1 MNKKTIKLLLI
12 LLIIIG
18 SLLIYSKVYASN
30 EILAG
35 IDVYDKDGNDLTY
48 MPPQSGGICGC
59 IDSSLNYDD
68 CYYSLFIYGEKNYE
82 DSFTIDN
89 VGTFKKQEDNSYICD
104 ITDQTLLKDGKVHTF
119 NFKVKDLDTQ
129 KYDECKAY
137 LICFK
142 VNLTNNS
149 NLSVNGVDF
158 VKNGKIILEID
169 ENSEKDSNY
178 IVYDKVANE
187 IRLRDEKDL
196 ENLKYTNMGETFT
209 ISYPTKN
216 STGKIIDTKIQPY
229 SGIQLKG
236 IEEDNQLVANTI
248 TTGSEY
254 NKVSQ
259 ALGDNHKNLQVYD
272 ISLESKIYR
281 NKVQPN
287 GKVELS
293 IPINNEVNNS
303 NLVAYRIADDGTKIE
318 YKVTVNSEDD
328 IKYATFETD
337 HFSTYVLAEKVTEVK
352 EEEKE
357 NSNSTE
363 EKQEK
368 QKQENKEKHILDNE
382 PKTGVTSN
390 IKIIISIIAVITITG
405 LIFYKKYYNKGV

>member
-12 LLIIIG
+12 LIIITA
-18 SLLIYSKVYASN
+18 SLFIYNKVYATN

-59 IDSSLNYDD
+59 IDSSLNFDD
-68 CYYSLFIYGEKNYE
+68 CYYNLVFLEEKNYE

-89 VGTFKKQEDNSYICD
+89 VGTFKKQGTNNYICN

-119 NFKVKDLDTQ
+119 NFKVKDLNTQ

-158 VKNGKIILEID
+158 VKNGKILLEID
-169 ENSEKDSNY
+169 ENSERNSNY
-178 IVYDKVANE
+178 IVYDKVSNE

-236 IEEDNQLVANTI
+236 IEEDNQLIANTI
-248 TTGSEY
+248 TTGSKY

-259 ALGDNHKNLQVYD
+259 TLGNNHKNLQVYD
-272 ISLESKIYR
+272 ISIERKIYR

-287 GKVELS
+287 GKIEIS

-303 NLVAYRIADDGTKIE
+303 NLVVYRIADDGTKTE

-328 IKYATFETD
+328 KKYATFETD
-337 HFSTYVLAEKVTEVK
+337 HFSTYVLAEKVTEVQEK
-352 EEEKE
+352 EKE
-357 NSNSTE
+357 NHNTTE
-363 EKQEK
+363 EK
-368 QKQENKEKHILDNE
+368 KEETQHILDDE

-390 IKIIISIIAVITITG
+390 IEIIISIITVISIIG
-405 LIFYKKYYNKGV
+405 FIYNKKYNKGVK